1 MLAKVT
7 SCALIGLDGVPI
19 TVEVDVGAGMPAFNI
34 VGLPDAAVQE
44 AKERVRAAIRNS
56 GGRFPTGR
64 VTVNLA
70 PADIRKEGASYDLPI
85 ALGILLAS
93 VQIDISNEAIAG
105 SLVVGELSLDGSV
118 RHVDGVLAIADTAQ
132 VNGFPTLLVAAE
144 DAAEAALV
152 PGVTVYPIE
161 TLVALVRHLVGE
173 ELIVP
178 QPPSTI
184 DTDVEETITSA
195 DLAEVRGQEHAKRG
209 LEVAAAGGHNVMG
222 NGSGHP
228 QAAY

>member
-70 PADIRKEGASYDLPI
+70 PADIRKEGPSYDLPI

-93 VQIDISNEAIAG
+93 MQIDIPNEAIAT
-105 SLVVGELSLDGSV
+105 SLVVGELSLDGGV

-132 VNGFPTLLVAAE
+132 ASGFTTLIVAAD

-152 PGVTVYPIE
+152 PGVTVYPVA
-161 TLVALVRHLVGE
+161 TLVGLVRHLVGE
-173 ELIVP
+173 ELIAP

-184 DTDVEETITSA
+184 DTDV
-195 DLAEVRGQEHAKRG
+195 
-209 LEVAAAGGHNVMG
+209 
-222 NGSGHP
+222 
-228 QAAY
+228 

>member
-1 MLAKVT
+1 VLAKVT

-70 PADIRKEGASYDLPI
+70 PADIRKEGPSYDLPI

-93 VQIDISNEAIAG
+93 LQIDIPAAATAG

-118 RHVDGVLAIADTAQ
+118 RHVDGVLAIADTARAH
-132 VNGFPTLLVAAE
+132 GFATVIAPAV
-144 DAAEAALV
+144 DAAEAALI
-152 PGVTVYPIE
+152 PGIAVYPVE

-173 ELIVP
+173 ELIRP
-178 QPPSTI
+178 QPPSEI
-184 DTDVEETITSA
+184 NTDDAGDASGA

-209 LEVAAAGGHNVMG
+209 LEVAAAGGHNVIRL
-222 NGSGHP
+222 
-228 QAAY
+228 

>member
-93 VQIDISNEAIAG
+93 VQIDIPNEAIAG

-118 RHVDGVLAIADTAQ
+118 RHVDGVLAIADTAM

-173 ELIVP
+173 ELIAP

-184 DTDVEETITSA
+184 DTDVEETITGA

-209 LEVAAAGGHNVMG
+209 LEVAAAGGHNVIRS
-222 NGSGHP
+222 GS
-228 QAAY
+228 

>member
-1 MLAKVT
+1 VLAKVT

-173 ELIVP
+173 ELIAP

>member
-1 MLAKVT
+1 VLAKVT
-7 SCALIGLDGVPI
+7 GCALIGLDGVPI

-64 VTVNLA
+64 VTVDLA

-93 VQIDISNEAIAG
+93 VQIDIPNEAIAG

-173 ELIVP
+173 ELIAP

-184 DTDVEETITSA
+184 ETDVEETITGA

-209 LEVAAAGGHNVMG
+209 LEVAAAGGHNVMK
-222 NGSGHP
+222 NAS
-228 QAAY
+228 

>member
-1 MLAKVT
+1 VLAKVT

-93 VQIDISNEAIAG
+93 VQIDIPNEAIAG

-118 RHVDGVLAIADTAQ
+118 RHVDGVLAIADTAM

-173 ELIVP
+173 ELIAP

-184 DTDVEETITSA
+184 DTDVEETITGA

-209 LEVAAAGGHNVMG
+209 LEVAAAGGHNVIRS
-222 NGSGHP
+222 GS
-228 QAAY
+228 

>member
-7 SCALIGLDGVPI
+7 GCALIGLDGVPI

-64 VTVNLA
+64 VTVDLA

-93 VQIDISNEAIAG
+93 VQIDIPNEAIAG

-173 ELIVP
+173 ELIAP

-184 DTDVEETITSA
+184 ETDVEETITGA

-209 LEVAAAGGHNVMG
+209 LEVAAAGGHNVMK
-222 NGSGHP
+222 NAS
-228 QAAY
+228 